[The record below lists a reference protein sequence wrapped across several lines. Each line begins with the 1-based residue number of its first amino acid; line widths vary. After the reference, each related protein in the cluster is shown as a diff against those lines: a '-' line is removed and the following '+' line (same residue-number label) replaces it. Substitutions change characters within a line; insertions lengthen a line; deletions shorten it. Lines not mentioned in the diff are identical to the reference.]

1 MTKATHPGEQEPRAA
16 TRAMP
21 TPSIAAP
28 CDPRGALTA
37 GSALALQRQ
46 AGNHA
51 LTGLLVQRQSAPAR
65 AAGRRVTTP
74 FGRFVVVDRD
84 ARGDDRITRA
94 ELDAATRTW
103 SAITSGQS
111 PLTISDTQTFGRT
124 YPGFRERVLAAL
136 AALMSRR
143 HGRRLVVEL
152 AAGSHRVR
160 IEPSEA
166 VALLQDGGETQ
177 ALDQAGA
184 HNPHTG
190 SDVVIRLDPAWS
202 AVHVLD
208 AHGAALTV
216 PDVVR
221 VGHELIHARHDI
233 AGTNASTRP
242 AADPAYDNREEENT
256 IETGDLT
263 ENQLREEHHVDAR
276 PGQPAP
282 RRHGHHG
289 YGRSLDPLPSLPS
302 VPRRL

>member
-1 MTKATHPGEQEPRAA
+1 MPAPAVAARPG
-16 TRAMP
+16 
-21 TPSIAAP
+21 
-28 CDPRGALTA
+28 PRGALTA

-46 AGNHA
+46 AGNRA
-51 LTGLLVQRQSAPAR
+51 LCALLVQRQTAPAR

-74 FGRFVVVDRD
+74 FGRFVVVGQD
-84 ARGDDRITRA
+84 APGDDRITRA
-94 ELDAATRTW
+94 DLDAATRTW
-103 SAITSGQS
+103 TAITSGRS
-111 PLTISDTQTFGRT
+111 PLTISDTQPFGRT

-177 ALDQAGA
+177 ALDQTGA
-184 HNPHTG
+184 HDPHTG
-190 SDVVIRLDPAWS
+190 SDVVIRLDPAWHE
-202 AVHVLD
+202 VHVLD

-216 PDVVR
+216 PDLVR
-221 VGHELIHARHDI
+221 VGHELIHARHDT
-233 AGTNASTRP
+233 AGTNASGP
-242 AADPAYDNREEENT
+242 ATDPAYDNREEENT

-263 ENQLREEHHVDAR
+263 ENNLREEHHVDAR

-289 YGRSLDPLPSLPS
+289 YGRSLDPLPRIPS